1 MTPEEVYTNWRSTL
15 KNPDDSLFYYHPSLE
30 RILLGLAI
38 FVLTPQP
45 ALSKLGKAEPLKLL
59 HLEVPL
65 LITVWIDKDEATFK
79 DYFKFVM
86 TISEGYMLAAAAYQ
100 KKYPSKRK
108 VINEVMQFFA
118 CAIAY
123 GGDMNPT
130 LADELLDD
138 LSTDGREIHS
148 EKIKAFGTKLLA
160 LTKEY
165 GLDIPIPVAYKLNGW

>member
-38 FVLTPQP
+38 FVLTPQL
-45 ALSKLGKAEPLKLL
+45 ALSKMAKVLSLKIL
-59 HLEVPL
+59 HFQVPR
-65 LITVWIDKDEATFK
+65 LITAWIDEDNETFEDEFKLVLTTAECYMVVATSFK
-79 DYFKFVM
+79 
-86 TISEGYMLAAAAYQ
+86 
-100 KKYPSKRK
+100 KKYPAQRRL
-108 VINEVMQFFA
+108 ILEIMQFFSH
-118 CAIAY
+118 AISC

-165 GLDIPIPVAYKLNGW
+165 GLDIPIPMVYKLNGW